1 MQLKEFFEKTTL
13 TNALPQGDT
22 FIEIE
27 GTEIN
32 ETTINNDDG
41 TTRKGYE
48 AKTKEGKTILLPK
61 SVLGSMQKLAQA
73 GANKIRITRQGTT
86 KTDTKYTVV
95 KVD

>member
-1 MQLKEFFEKTTL
+1 MQLKEFLNNKTL

-22 FIEIE
+22 FLTISE
-27 GTEIN
+27 TEIK
-32 ETTINNDDG
+32 EIVIPNDDG
-41 TTRKGYE
+41 TTRPGFE
-48 AKTKEGKTILLPK
+48 AKTKEGQTLILPK
-61 SVLGSMQKLAQA
+61 SVLGSMQKLNSQ